1 MHTPWQ
7 DYFSLFLSCTQPN
20 LSQTHTCKSLPCQYT
35 GEYTNARKHTC
46 MNTTNNL
53 SEHSKLSLLW
63 LNLSIRVN
71 CSVRN
76 LKLIFEQ
83 QTLKW
88 AKYSSDS
95 SPNIRITILS
105 LTSSRF
111 LTSFNEDSLFLVQ
124 PEILSRIQ
132 QSSPVLLQSC
142 VQTSLNCWV
151 SFPFYVQNN
160 VSCPSDR
167 SYVCSI
173 WTVSCPPLACSQLS
187 TNLSKYVVGCRFKKD
202 NNICST

>member
-1 MHTPWQ
+1 
-7 DYFSLFLSCTQPN
+7 
-20 LSQTHTCKSLPCQYT
+20 
-35 GEYTNARKHTC
+35 

-53 SEHSKLSLLW
+53 WEHSKLSQCLLR

-88 AKYSSDS
+88 AKYSFSNS

-105 LTSSRF
+105 PTSSRF
-111 LTSFNEDSLFLVQ
+111 LTSFNEDSPFLVQ

-167 SYVCSI
+167 SCVCSI
-173 WTVSCPPLACSQLS
+173 WTVSCPPLACSQLL
-187 TNLSKYVVGCRFKKD
+187 TDLFLNEFVEVRCRLQV
-202 NNICST
+202 